1 MSVLEGLD
9 ILEQDWPVQ
18 ELVSITIQM
27 ANLVYFYEKLE
38 V

>member
-1 MSVLEGLD
+1 MSVLEGVD
-9 ILEQDWPVQ
+9 ISEQDWPVQ
-18 ELVSITIQM
+18 ELASISMQM